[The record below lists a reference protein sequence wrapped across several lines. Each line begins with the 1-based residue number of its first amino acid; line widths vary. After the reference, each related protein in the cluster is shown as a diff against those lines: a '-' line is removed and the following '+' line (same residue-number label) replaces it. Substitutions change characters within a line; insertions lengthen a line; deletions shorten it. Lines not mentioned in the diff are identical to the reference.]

1 MQTPTDPYNSANRRP
16 FDDDDEVLAP
26 IDAADDETAPA
37 NSATSDYA
45 GDEPLSY
52 ANAEALAWEQV
63 FTAESAAAAAEQDS
77 ETEQPDTELA
87 ALKESENP
95 TAATSSEAPAALKAD
110 TNFAAADSQPI
121 AHSAETLAQAQ
132 SAQTNP
138 ANPAEGEESAAE
150 SLQSDGFNVLPA
162 AQRANAN
169 LSDVLSAH
177 SPDEAPL
184 DSEAQA
190 SQSRNET
197 PSVSIATPLGL
208 HTGAATAENA
218 ENVATSDPNALPATG
233 FMQPDASTDEE
244 AERRARWEQGP
255 SAYIAENEVDLEA
268 PRSRSWTH
276 VGIFFLTL
284 LLIPVTWYLL
294 SDASI
299 RLSVVE
305 NNPWDTGV
313 VSFAAITE
321 LFGGLVALLV
331 LILIARASSLGAQ
344 IFGFVLTVGGLVALI
359 IPNTVQS
366 WLSELDSQIG
376 GINAFTGNVVH
387 HLGFDFGS
395 GRIAIFGIVLLA
407 SGLAAHFARRAGAER
422 ATVYERRKM
431 LGIAE

>member
-1 MQTPTDPYNSANRRP
+1 MQTPTDPYNAANRRP
-16 FDDDDEVLAP
+16 FDDEDEVLAP
-26 IDAADDETAPA
+26 IDAADAEIAPA
-37 NSATSDYA
+37 NSATSDHT

-77 ETEQPDTELA
+77 ETGQSDAELA
-87 ALKESENP
+87 TPED
-95 TAATSSEAPAALKAD
+95 AATPVVATAPESLEALKAD
-110 TNFAAADSQPI
+110 ADFATADAQPI
-121 AHSAETLAQAQ
+121 AHSAETLAQAR

-138 ANPAEGEESAAE
+138 ANPTDMEDSTAE
-150 SLQSDGFNVLPA
+150 SPQNDGFNVLPA
-162 AQRANAN
+162 EQRANAN
-169 LSDVLSAH
+169 LGDVLSAH
-177 SPDEAPL
+177 SPDEAPFE
-184 DSEAQA
+184 SEAQA

-197 PSVSIATPLGL
+197 ASVSIATPLGL
-208 HTGAATAENA
+208 HAEAATAENA
-218 ENVATSDPNALPATG
+218 ENVATSDPNALPASG
-233 FMQPDASTDEE
+233 FMQPDASADEE

-255 SAYIAENEVDLEA
+255 SAYTAENEVDLEA

-321 LFGGLVALLV
+321 LFGGLIALLV

-344 IFGFVLTVGGLVALI
+344 IFGFVLTVGGLAALI

-431 LGIAE
+431 LGIAG